1 MATTIKELIKI
12 MEEKFE
18 IKINDEVFY
27 FVIDKNRYVWYLDK
41 ENNFIKVT
49 NTIYLKAKDLEK
61 AKSIGR
67 KIIYTM
73 GYTE

>member
-49 NTIYLKAKDLEK
+49 NKIFLKAKDLEE
-61 AKSIGR
+61 AKSTG
-67 KIIYTM
+67 KEIIYTM

>member
-1 MATTIKELIKI
+1 

-18 IKINDEVFY
+18 ILIDDEIFY
-27 FVIDKNRYVWYLDK
+27 FVIDKARNVWYLDK
-41 ENNFIKVT
+41 ENDFIKVT
-49 NTIYLKAKDLEK
+49 NTIYLKAKDLEE

>member
-1 MATTIKELIKI
+1 

>member
-1 MATTIKELIKI
+1 

-41 ENNFIKVT
+41 ENNFMKVT
-49 NTIYLKAKDLEK
+49 NNIFLKAKDLEE
-61 AKSIGR
+61 AKSIGK

>member
-41 ENNFIKVT
+41 ENNFIK
-49 NTIYLKAKDLEK
+49 AK
-61 AKSIGR
+61 
-67 KIIYTM
+67 
-73 GYTE
+73 

>member
-1 MATTIKELIKI
+1 

-18 IKINDEVFY
+18 IKIKDEVFY

-49 NTIYLKAKDLEK
+49 NTIYLKAKDLEE

>member
-49 NTIYLKAKDLEK
+49 NTIYLKAKDLEE

>member
-49 NTIYLKAKDLEK
+49 NTIYLKAKDLEE
-61 AKSIGR
+61 AKSIGK

>member
-1 MATTIKELIKI
+1 

-49 NTIYLKAKDLEK
+49 NTIYLKGGFKL
-61 AKSIGR
+61 
-67 KIIYTM
+67 
-73 GYTE
+73 

>member
-1 MATTIKELIKI
+1 

-27 FVIDKNRYVWYLDK
+27 FVIDANRYVWHLDK
-41 ENNFIKVT
+41 KNNFIKVA
-49 NTIYLKAKDLEK
+49 NNIFLKAKDLEE

-67 KIIYTM
+67 EIIYTM

>member
-1 MATTIKELIKI
+1 

-27 FVIDKNRYVWYLDK
+27 FVIDENRYVWYLDK

-49 NTIYLKAKDLEK
+49 NNIYLKAKDLEE

>member
-1 MATTIKELIKI
+1 

-41 ENNFIKVT
+41 DNNFIKVT
-49 NTIYLKAKDLEK
+49 NTIYLKAKDLEE
-61 AKSIGR
+61 AKSIGK

>member
-1 MATTIKELIKI
+1 

-49 NTIYLKAKDLEK
+49 NTIYLKAKDLEE
-61 AKSIGR
+61 AKSIGK

>member
-1 MATTIKELIKI
+1 

-41 ENNFIKVT
+41 ENNFIKVA
-49 NTIYLKAKDLEK
+49 NNIFLKAKDLEE

>member
-1 MATTIKELIKI
+1 

-49 NTIYLKAKDLEK
+49 NTIYLKAKDLEE

>member
-1 MATTIKELIKI
+1 

-49 NTIYLKAKDLEK
+49 NTIYLKAKDLEE
-61 AKSIGR
+61 AKSIG
-67 KIIYTM
+67 KEIIYTM

>member
-1 MATTIKELIKI
+1 

-49 NTIYLKAKDLEK
+49 NNIYLKAKDLEE
-61 AKSIGR
+61 AKSIGK

>member
-1 MATTIKELIKI
+1 

-27 FVIDKNRYVWYLDK
+27 FVIDNNRYVWYLDK

-49 NTIYLKAKDLEK
+49 NTIYLKAKDLEE

>member
-1 MATTIKELIKI
+1 

-18 IKINDEVFY
+18 IKIFDEVFY
-27 FVIDKNRYVWYLDK
+27 FVIDENRYVWYLDK

-49 NTIYLKAKDLEK
+49 NNIYLKAKDLEE

>member
-1 MATTIKELIKI
+1 

-27 FVIDKNRYVWYLDK
+27 FVFDKNRYVWYLDK

>member
-1 MATTIKELIKI
+1 MK
-12 MEEKFE
+12 EKFE

-49 NTIYLKAKDLEK
+49 NTIYLKAKDLEE